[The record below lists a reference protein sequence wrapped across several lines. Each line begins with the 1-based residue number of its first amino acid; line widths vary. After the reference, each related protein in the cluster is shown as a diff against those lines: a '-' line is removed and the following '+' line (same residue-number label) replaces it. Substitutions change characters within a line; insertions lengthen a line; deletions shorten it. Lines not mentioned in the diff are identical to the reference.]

1 MDVRLVRIV
10 CGCLLLL
17 AALQLTACSDADTP
31 ASSGTVPLVAQT
43 TVTIEETSNT
53 QFRIDYSAE
62 WVTPEAPVE
71 LAAKIPV
78 SIYIPQGGPSG
89 EAAEVQL
96 QVALPGEGNE
106 TAVFVRWGG
115 SRLAALKASRWVA
128 AQPGCP
134 EGWDPTEVH
143 RASGCSMLNQNGI
156 YFLNW
161 YEDEV
166 RFHFESQDVV
176 GVPAL
181 SFVESWVRVGC
192 CADS

>member
-1 MDVRLVRIV
+1 MDDRHVRIA

-31 ASSGTVPLVAQT
+31 LSSHTGPLVAQT
-43 TVTIEETSNT
+43 TVPAEETSNT
-53 QFRIDYSAE
+53 EFRIDYSVE
-62 WVTPEAPVE
+62 WVTPEAPAE

-78 SIYIPQGGPSG
+78 PFYIPQSGPSG
-89 EAAEVQL
+89 EAAEIQL
-96 QVALPGEGNE
+96 QVSPPGKGNE

-115 SRLAALKASRWVA
+115 SRLATLQASGGVA
-128 AQPGCP
+128 TQSGCP

-143 RASGCSMLNQNGI
+143 GASGCSMLNENRI

-192 CADS
+192 CAGS